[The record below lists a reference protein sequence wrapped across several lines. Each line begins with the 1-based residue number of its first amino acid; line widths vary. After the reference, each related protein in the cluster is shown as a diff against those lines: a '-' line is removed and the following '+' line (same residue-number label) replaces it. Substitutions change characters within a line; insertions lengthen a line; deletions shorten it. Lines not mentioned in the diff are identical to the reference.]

1 MRIRKLR
8 SILTL
13 QCPVCGQG
21 KIFNSLLDTPEQCPS
36 CKYFFMR
43 ESGYYL
49 PHYAI
54 AYPATAAAALG
65 TWPILKYIVGVK
77 SDNLTLAG
85 MILVGALFGMWFIRY
100 AKMMWLIVDLT
111 IHPPSRE
118 DFEQRDRNVSG

>member
-1 MRIRKLR
+1 MRIRALH

-13 QCPVCGQG
+13 RCPVCGHA
-21 KIFNSLLDTPEQCPS
+21 KIFKTLLDTPEQCPD
-36 CKYFFMR
+36 CRYFFMR

-65 TWPILKYIVGVK
+65 TWPILKYVVGVT
-77 SDNLTLAG
+77 SDNLTLAL
-85 MILVGALFGMWFIRY
+85 MILVGGVFGMWFIRY
-100 AKMMWLIVDLT
+100 AKMIWLTIDLT

-118 DFEQRDRNVSG
+118 DFENSNRNAYR